1 MNKKI
6 LSLIILFLGVFSV
19 IQAQN
24 DGKIRVKGVV
34 LDETTRQPIAFA
46 NIGIIGTAAGA
57 ASDMD
62 GLFELIVSEKLAT
75 YMMRVSAVGY
85 ASAEM
90 KVYEARDKGEVQIL
104 LKPVTYGIGEV
115 DVTAESLVLKK
126 LLENVVKNIGRNY
139 IPRPYNYEGYF
150 EYGVEVNDGEKKFK
164 EAIVDIYDSE
174 GYKRSNVEQTFKA
187 LNYNFSQVRRSG
199 ESGSA
204 VDGLIYFDDIITAD
218 IVRNTRNILDLQ
230 NFRDFKLRSKGKFM
244 YEGDSVQIVTYECL
258 KPSLSNSGTANVTK
272 FSGELYVEL
281 KSFAIIK
288 NVMHV
293 TSSAFNLLGRNLLLA
308 GDSPR
313 HEVMATI
320 TTNYKR
326 VSSYYFLSGVSIVYT
341 YKDGGDRI
349 KGEMQYQTT
358 KVSVNKTTP
367 ITGRV
372 YYEEVPTDHNFWDRY
387 TIYLE
392 EEE

>member
-19 IQAQN
+19 MQAQN

-174 GYKRSNVEQTFKA
+174 G
-187 LNYNFSQVRRSG
+187 
-199 ESGSA
+199 
-204 VDGLIYFDDIITAD
+204 
-218 IVRNTRNILDLQ
+218 
-230 NFRDFKLRSKGKFM
+230 
-244 YEGDSVQIVTYECL
+244 
-258 KPSLSNSGTANVTK
+258 
-272 FSGELYVEL
+272 
-281 KSFAIIK
+281 
-288 NVMHV
+288 
-293 TSSAFNLLGRNLLLA
+293 
-308 GDSPR
+308 
-313 HEVMATI
+313 
-320 TTNYKR
+320 
-326 VSSYYFLSGVSIVYT
+326 
-341 YKDGGDRI
+341 
-349 KGEMQYQTT
+349 
-358 KVSVNKTTP
+358 
-367 ITGRV
+367 
-372 YYEEVPTDHNFWDRY
+372 
-387 TIYLE
+387 
-392 EEE
+392 

>member
-150 EYGVEVNDGEKKFK
+150 EYGVEVNDGEISGQKTNNLSCIRYLILRYNSPYRITFQKQRLTPKIAFIFLPKK
-164 EAIVDIYDSE
+164 I
-174 GYKRSNVEQTFKA
+174 
-187 LNYNFSQVRRSG
+187 
-199 ESGSA
+199 
-204 VDGLIYFDDIITAD
+204 
-218 IVRNTRNILDLQ
+218 NTRGI
-230 NFRDFKLRSKGKFM
+230 
-244 YEGDSVQIVTYECL
+244 
-258 KPSLSNSGTANVTK
+258 SNAK
-272 FSGELYVEL
+272 
-281 KSFAIIK
+281 
-288 NVMHV
+288 
-293 TSSAFNLLGRNLLLA
+293 
-308 GDSPR
+308 
-313 HEVMATI
+313 
-320 TTNYKR
+320 
-326 VSSYYFLSGVSIVYT
+326 
-341 YKDGGDRI
+341 
-349 KGEMQYQTT
+349 
-358 KVSVNKTTP
+358 
-367 ITGRV
+367 
-372 YYEEVPTDHNFWDRY
+372 
-387 TIYLE
+387 
-392 EEE
+392 

>member
-164 EAIVDIYDSE
+164 EAMR
-174 GYKRSNVEQTFKA
+174 GY
-187 LNYNFSQVRRSG
+187 L
-199 ESGSA
+199 
-204 VDGLIYFDDIITAD
+204 
-218 IVRNTRNILDLQ
+218 
-230 NFRDFKLRSKGKFM
+230 
-244 YEGDSVQIVTYECL
+244 
-258 KPSLSNSGTANVTK
+258 
-272 FSGELYVEL
+272 
-281 KSFAIIK
+281 
-288 NVMHV
+288 
-293 TSSAFNLLGRNLLLA
+293 
-308 GDSPR
+308 
-313 HEVMATI
+313 
-320 TTNYKR
+320 
-326 VSSYYFLSGVSIVYT
+326 
-341 YKDGGDRI
+341 
-349 KGEMQYQTT
+349 
-358 KVSVNKTTP
+358 
-367 ITGRV
+367 
-372 YYEEVPTDHNFWDRY
+372 
-387 TIYLE
+387 
-392 EEE
+392 